1 MRLVRKRAF
10 IGDPILRIS
19 MGIETI
25 AVLGAGQMGNG
36 IAQVAACA
44 GYQVVMIDIKQ
55 DYLDNGLAAIE
66 NSLSRVVKKERMT
79 QEQADQAISLISTS
93 TEKTSAADADL
104 VVEAIP
110 EIPELKFSTF
120 AELDRICK
128 PEAILASNTSSISI
142 NAIADAT
149 GRPDRVIGMHFMN
162 PVPVMKL
169 VEIING
175 KKTSS
180 EVTELV
186 VKASEQ
192 MGKVPL
198 ACNDSPGF
206 VSNRILCPMINEAIL
221 ALEEGVAEP
230 DAIDGIMK
238 LGMNHPIGPLALAD
252 LIGLDTI
259 LHIMNVLHE
268 GFDGD
273 PKYAPSDLLQKMV
286 SEGKLGRKS
295 GEGFYSY
302 T

>member
-1 MRLVRKRAF
+1 
-10 IGDPILRIS
+10 
-19 MGIETI
+19 
-25 AVLGAGQMGNG
+25 MGNG

-120 AELDRICK
+120 AELDTICK

-142 NAIADAT
+142 NAIANAT
-149 GRPDRVIGMHFMN
+149 SRPDRVIGMHFMN

-175 KKTSS
+175 KETSS

-273 PKYAPSDLLQKMV
+273 RKYAPSDLLQKMV

-302 T
+302 S

>member
-1 MRLVRKRAF
+1 
-10 IGDPILRIS
+10 
-19 MGIETI
+19 MGIERI

-93 TEKTSAADADL
+93 TEKTSAEDADL

-149 GRPDRVIGMHFMN
+149 SRPDRVIGMHFMN

-268 GFDGD
+268 GFDGH

>member
-1 MRLVRKRAF
+1 MA
-10 IGDPILRIS
+10 
-19 MGIETI
+19 IERI

-149 GRPDRVIGMHFMN
+149 SRPDRVIGMHFMN

-175 KKTSS
+175 KETSS

-259 LHIMNVLHE
+259 LHIMNVLYE

-286 SEGKLGRKS
+286 SDGKLGRKS

-302 T
+302 S